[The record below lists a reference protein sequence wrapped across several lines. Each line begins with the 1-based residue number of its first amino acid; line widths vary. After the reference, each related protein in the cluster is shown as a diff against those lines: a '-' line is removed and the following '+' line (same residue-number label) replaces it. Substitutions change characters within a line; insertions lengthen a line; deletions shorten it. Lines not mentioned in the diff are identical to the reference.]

1 MRVTSQIIKQTI
13 IIIIRTIKMIQ
24 MIPTKLTELFIF
36 IGTPYVCYVP
46 SELYRISYQRQTCTP
61 LPLLSKLL
69 PWAWV
74 NVFFVFH
81 DFHSHLDN
89 SYHNRHDLSTIIIII
104 LHHHDLKSIISFKQT
119 RLFWRHIKTP
129 CQLVNNA
136 SSSPT
141 FFIIMEYVL
150 SYHNAHLTFPLM
162 IIISKPRGFSR
173 KHSVL
178 SSSDTNSCFC
188 DYFMKYKLVYLVPK
202 FLSQY
207 KTLEV

>member
-1 MRVTSQIIKQTI
+1 MFVMSRAS
-13 IIIIRTIKMIQ
+13 
-24 MIPTKLTELFIF
+24 IPEK
-36 IGTPYVCYVP
+36 
-46 SELYRISYQRQTCTP
+46 ISVSDFHS

-162 IIISKPRGFSR
+162 IIIIKPRGFSR
-173 KHSVL
+173 KYSVL
-178 SSSDTNSCFC
+178 GFKWNEFL
-188 DYFMKYKLVYLVPK
+188 FLW
-202 FLSQY
+202 FLSWKINLY
-207 KTLEV
+207 IFFYHTVLNYTILHLRRFGMLVSLERTGWALTPSISTV

>member
-1 MRVTSQIIKQTI
+1 
-13 IIIIRTIKMIQ
+13 

-141 FFIIMEYVL
+141 FFIIIMEYML
-150 SYHNAHLTFPLM
+150 SHHTEHLTFPIM
-162 IIISKPRGFSR
+162 IIISKLSRILTAALSTGF
-173 KHSVL
+173 KW
-178 SSSDTNSCFC
+178 
-188 DYFMKYKLVYLVPK
+188 
-202 FLSQY
+202 
-207 KTLEV
+207 